1 MLLILTSLLS
11 CTNHCFHNP
20 YSVSFPLP
28 NPRFLEHV
36 CVCSSLYLL
45 WSLKPL
51 LIHTHFIS
59 FSAKVKEANYVCC
72 LFIAWQAGL
81 SKSLLPH
88 ALICRTKTVVWTVLG
103 LAECSGLTPLG
114 DTQDDD
120 LCGCVLPVTFQG
132 RLCCCCC
139 EPVLA
144 LVFSLHR
151 QTGFVLYFCTLLPS
165 PPPSP

>member
-1 MLLILTSLLS
+1 MPKGQVSESFFFLQFTCVHSMALERGKCLI
-11 CTNHCFHNP
+11 P
-20 YSVSFPLP
+20 
-28 NPRFLEHV
+28 
-36 CVCSSLYLL
+36 SSG
-45 WSLKPL
+45 KPQG
-51 LIHTHFIS
+51 HFIS
-59 FSAKVKEANYVCC
+59 FSAKMKEANYVCR

-81 SKSLLPH
+81 ANSLLPH

-103 LAECSGLTPLG
+103 LAECSGLTPLE
-114 DTQDDD
+114 DTQVDD
-120 LCGCVLPVTFQG
+120 LCRCVLPVAFQG

-151 QTGFVLYFCTLLPS
+151 QTGFVLYFCTVLPS